1 MFFTLIYR
9 KKGKEKIIG
18 KSTNTTTTT
27 QLLYSL
33 KNDQIVESTHLWC
46 KNYDVKNTE
55 QYKLAGLLSW
65 IAFHCTGVPNKL
77 ETCSSID
84 KNI

>member
-1 MFFTLIYR
+1 MKCTVVLQPLVWCLIRKNSYKVMFFTLIYR

-33 KNDQIVESTHLWC
+33 KNDQIVESTHL
-46 KNYDVKNTE
+46 
-55 QYKLAGLLSW
+55 
-65 IAFHCTGVPNKL
+65 
-77 ETCSSID
+77 
-84 KNI
+84 

>member
-18 KSTNTTTTT
+18 KSTNTTTT